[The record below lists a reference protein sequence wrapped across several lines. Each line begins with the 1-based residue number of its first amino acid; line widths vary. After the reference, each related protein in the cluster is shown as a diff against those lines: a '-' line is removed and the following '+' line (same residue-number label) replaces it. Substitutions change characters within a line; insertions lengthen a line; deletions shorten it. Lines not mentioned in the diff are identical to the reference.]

1 MLYLLD
7 LVFLMMRRLILIHS
21 GTIAIGIG
29 EDIGFLFG
37 KKKIT
42 INFTC

>member
-7 LVFLMMRRLILIHS
+7 LVFLMMRRLILIHR
-21 GTIAIGIG
+21 GTIATGIG
-29 EDIGFLFG
+29 EDIGFHFE

-42 INFTC
+42 INFTY